1 MILYGAI
8 ILVCMALI
16 AVFSALFGGPALG
29 FGAGYAVICTVLSTA
44 AVIALDGLFAF
55 LLRRLPEKWFMYTRR
70 FFTVSAR
77 GARFYEKLGIRKWK
91 NKIPE
96 LGGFTGL
103 RKNKI
108 DRPYDNAYLSR
119 YLTEACYG
127 VMIHL
132 VTVFTGYLIIFICPL
147 RYWLCFGFPIAT
159 VNAVLN
165 VLPIFVL
172 RYNTYKLNVLYL
184 RNERRNM
191 RTQIDHTP
199 DCNAVE

>member
-1 MILYGAI
+1 
-8 ILVCMALI
+8 
-16 AVFSALFGGPALG
+16 
-29 FGAGYAVICTVLSTA
+29 
-44 AVIALDGLFAF
+44 
-55 LLRRLPEKWFMYTRR
+55 
-70 FFTVSAR
+70 
-77 GARFYEKLGIRKWK
+77 
-91 NKIPE
+91 
-96 LGGFTGL
+96 
-103 RKNKI
+103 
-108 DRPYDNAYLSR
+108 
-119 YLTEACYG
+119 
-127 VMIHL
+127 MIHL